1 MPEIKQVD
9 VYQGKAV
16 FSLGVFVIQNVP
28 RIVIARHQPM
38 SMQKDGK
45 GHEIFAE
52 LALFGFI
59 EFFYAGKGR
68 IGEKTTKEISG
79 VEDSS
84 PVHMHVTDGS
94 SRFNSAAS
102 QTQRIPVSP
111 FGFGR
116 AKERINEAIEQSWTR
131 ILLDDH
137 CHALIVRGHDRIAS
151 IAKYAIDWEIDGR
164 NPRNEHNPDE
174 QRFLREKKPCVF
186 RFLSRKN
193 RGSKAGKKGEMAC
206 ILFHI
211 SGKRKITEQNSD
223 FFRSGLRPKPQLSRY
238 CVGESPERCL
248 K

>member
-1 MPEIKQVD
+1 
-9 VYQGKAV
+9 
-16 FSLGVFVIQNVP
+16 
-28 RIVIARHQPM
+28 
-38 SMQKDGK
+38 
-45 GHEIFAE
+45 
-52 LALFGFI
+52 
-59 EFFYAGKGR
+59 
-68 IGEKTTKEISG
+68 
-79 VEDSS
+79 
-84 PVHMHVTDGS
+84 MHVTDGS

-151 IAKYAIDWEIDGR
+151 IAEYAIDWEILLR
-164 NPRNEHNPDE
+164 QSPDE
-174 QRFLREKKPCVF
+174 ILETSIIRMNNGFLREKKPCVF

-193 RGSKAGKKGEMAC
+193 RGSKAGKKGKMAC

-223 FFRSGLRPKPQLSRY
+223 FFRSGLRPQSLNCPDTA
-238 CVGESPERCL
+238 
-248 K
+248 

>member
-1 MPEIKQVD
+1 M
-9 VYQGKAV
+9 
-16 FSLGVFVIQNVP
+16 IQNVP

-116 AKERINEAIEQSWTR
+116 AKERMPCPDRAWPRPYCVDRKIRDRLGNSPEA
-131 ILLDDH
+131 
-137 CHALIVRGHDRIAS
+137 
-151 IAKYAIDWEIDGR
+151 IDGR

-223 FFRSGLRPKPQLSRY
+223 FFRSGLRPQSLNCPDTA
-238 CVGESPERCL
+238 
-248 K
+248 

>member
-1 MPEIKQVD
+1 M
-9 VYQGKAV
+9 
-16 FSLGVFVIQNVP
+16 
-28 RIVIARHQPM
+28 
-38 SMQKDGK
+38 
-45 GHEIFAE
+45 
-52 LALFGFI
+52 
-59 EFFYAGKGR
+59 
-68 IGEKTTKEISG
+68 
-79 VEDSS
+79 EDSS

-131 ILLDDH
+131 ILLGRPLP
-137 CHALIVRGHDRIAS
+137 CPDRAWPRPYCVDRRIRDRLGNSPEAIA
-151 IAKYAIDWEIDGR
+151 GR

-193 RGSKAGKKGEMAC
+193 RGSKAGKKGKMAC

-223 FFRSGLRPKPQLSRY
+223 FFRSGLRPQSLNCPDTA
-238 CVGESPERCL
+238 
-248 K
+248 

>member
-1 MPEIKQVD
+1 MPEIKPVD

-59 EFFYAGKGR
+59 ELALFGFIEFFYAGKGR

-94 SRFNSAAS
+94 SRS
-102 QTQRIPVSP
+102 TPQRA
-111 FGFGR
+111 R
-116 AKERINEAIEQSWTR
+116 
-131 ILLDDH
+131 
-137 CHALIVRGHDRIAS
+137 
-151 IAKYAIDWEIDGR
+151 R
-164 NPRNEHNPDE
+164 NAYR
-174 QRFLREKKPCVF
+174 
-186 RFLSRKN
+186 
-193 RGSKAGKKGEMAC
+193 
-206 ILFHI
+206 
-211 SGKRKITEQNSD
+211 
-223 FFRSGLRPKPQLSRY
+223 
-238 CVGESPERCL
+238 
-248 K
+248 

>member
-1 MPEIKQVD
+1 MPEIKPVD

-151 IAKYAIDWEIDGR
+151 IAKYAIDWEILLR
-164 NPRNEHNPDE
+164 QSTDE
-174 QRFLREKKPCVF
+174 ILETSIIRMKRFLREKKPCVF

-223 FFRSGLRPKPQLSRY
+223 FFHHGLRPKSLNCPDTA
-238 CVGESPERCL
+238 
-248 K
+248 